1 MNKNRKILSSF
12 TFVLIVFVFT
22 SILNFSK
29 ADSEI
34 KNNKVRKASRKNS
47 IIGFKSDKYLNEIEM
62 IYDLD
67 DFKVKDEDSKSDD
80 IKNKNSNKEDDY
92 LYKEINKI
100 ISEETE
106 NLDGNWQVAVDSIRG
121 KSNIS
126 IEKKSSPKNI
136 NQTAA
141 STIKIFVGLEAYRQ
155 VEEGILAEKDVDEDI
170 YLMLR
175 NSNNGATNRL
185 IDLIGDNSMDKASKN
200 VSRIIYKI
208 TGENKTG
215 LYIKI
220 NQRGKN
226 NVARAKDLN
235 KGLIAIYE
243 GKIVNEYHSKKMIK
257 AMSNNTTTSKFK
269 LLGKLP
275 KGAKGLNKS
284 GEYPDGGIENDA
296 AIIDVGDS
304 VFAISFLGEHPG
316 PVSHKYGNQSIV
328 MQNLGKRVSE
338 AYMNFDK
345 DNK

>member
-12 TFVLIVFVFT
+12 TFILIIFIFT
-22 SILNFSK
+22 SIFNFSK
-29 ADSEI
+29 ADESK
-34 KNNKVRKASRKNS
+34 KNMSRKLSGKNS
-47 IIGFKSDKYLNEIEM
+47 VIGFKSDRYLNEIEM
-62 IYDLD
+62 IYDSNN
-67 DFKVKDEDSKSDD
+67 FKVQEKDSKLDN
-80 IKNKNSNKEDDY
+80 IKNENSSKEDDY

-126 IEKKSSPKNI
+126 IERKSSPKNI
-136 NQTAA
+136 NQTSA
-141 STIKIFVGLEAYRQ
+141 STIKIFVGIETYRQ
-155 VEEGILAEKDVDEDI
+155 VEEGILAEKDVDEDL

-175 NSNNGATNRL
+175 NSDNEATNRL
-185 IDLIGDNSMDKASKN
+185 IDLIGENDMDKASKN
-200 VSRIIYKI
+200 VNRIIYKI
-208 TGENKTG
+208 TGENRTG
-215 LYIKI
+215 LYTKM
-220 NQRGKN
+220 NQVGKN
-226 NVARAKDLN
+226 NLASAKDLN

-243 GKIVNEYHSKKMIK
+243 GKIVNEEHSKKMIK
-257 AMSNNTTTSKFK
+257 AMANNTTTSKFK

-284 GEYPDGGIENDA
+284 GEYPDGGVENDA

-316 PVSHKYGNQSIV
+316 PVSHKYGEQAIA
-328 MQNLGKRVSE
+328 MQNLGKRISE

-345 DNK
+345 DNE

>member
-1 MNKNRKILSSF
+1 M
-12 TFVLIVFVFT
+12 
-22 SILNFSK
+22 
-29 ADSEI
+29 
-34 KNNKVRKASRKNS
+34 SRKLSGKNS
-47 IIGFKSDKYLNEIEM
+47 VIGFKSDRYLNEIEM
-62 IYDLD
+62 IYDSNN
-67 DFKVKDEDSKSDD
+67 FKVQEKDSKLDN
-80 IKNKNSNKEDDY
+80 IKNENSSKEDDY

-126 IEKKSSPKNI
+126 IERKSSPKNI
-136 NQTAA
+136 NQSSA
-141 STIKIFVGLEAYRQ
+141 STIKIFVGIETYRQ
-155 VEEGILAEKDVDEDI
+155 VEEGILAEKDVDEDL

-175 NSNNGATNRL
+175 NSDNEATNRL
-185 IDLIGDNSMDKASKN
+185 IDLIGDNNMDKASKN
-200 VSRIIYKI
+200 VGRIIYKI
-208 TGENKTG
+208 TGANRTG
-215 LYIKI
+215 LYTRM

-226 NVARAKDLN
+226 NVASAKDLN

-243 GKIVNEYHSKKMIK
+243 GKIVNEEHSKKMIK
-257 AMSNNTTTSKFK
+257 AMANNTTTSKFK

-284 GEYPDGGIENDA
+284 GEYPDGGVENDA

-316 PVSHKYGNQSIV
+316 PVSHKYGEQAIA
-328 MQNLGKRVSE
+328 MQNLGKRISE

-345 DNK
+345 DNE

>member
-12 TFVLIVFVFT
+12 TFILIIFIFT
-22 SILNFSK
+22 SIFNFSK
-29 ADSEI
+29 ADESK
-34 KNNKVRKASRKNS
+34 KNMSRKLSGKNS
-47 IIGFKSDKYLNEIEM
+47 VIGFKSDRYLNEIEM
-62 IYDLD
+62 IYDSNN
-67 DFKVKDEDSKSDD
+67 FKVQEKDSKLDN
-80 IKNKNSNKEDDY
+80 IKNENSSKEDDY

-126 IEKKSSPKNI
+126 IERKSSPKNI
-136 NQTAA
+136 NQSSA
-141 STIKIFVGLEAYRQ
+141 STIKIFVGIETYRQ
-155 VEEGILAEKDVDEDI
+155 VEEGILAEKDVDEDL

-175 NSNNGATNRL
+175 NSDNEATNRL
-185 IDLIGDNSMDKASKN
+185 IDLIGDNNMDKASKN
-200 VSRIIYKI
+200 VGRIIYKI
-208 TGENKTG
+208 TGANRTG
-215 LYIKI
+215 LYTRM

-226 NVARAKDLN
+226 NVASAKDLN

-243 GKIVNEYHSKKMIK
+243 GKIVNEEHSKKMIK
-257 AMSNNTTTSKFK
+257 AMANNTTTSKFK

-284 GEYPDGGIENDA
+284 GEYPDGGVENDA

-316 PVSHKYGNQSIV
+316 PVSHKYGEQAIA
-328 MQNLGKRVSE
+328 MQNLGKRISE

-345 DNK
+345 DNE